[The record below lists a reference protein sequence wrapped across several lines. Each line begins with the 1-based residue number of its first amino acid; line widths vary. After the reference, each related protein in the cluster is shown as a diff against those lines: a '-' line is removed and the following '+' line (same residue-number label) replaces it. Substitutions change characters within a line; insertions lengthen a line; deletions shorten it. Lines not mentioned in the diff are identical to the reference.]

1 MLSVLAVL
9 SIDNLFYIGG
19 GNNNNNNKNSCILDV
34 MKKYVPIVMGV
45 GVPLQSDHLA
55 KANII

>member
-45 GVPLQSDHLA
+45 PLQSDHLA

>member
-19 GNNNNNNKNSCILDV
+19 GNNNNKNSCILDV

>member
-19 GNNNNNNKNSCILDV
+19 GNNNNKNSCILDV

-45 GVPLQSDHLA
+45 PLQSDHLA